1 MLRGSI
7 KRLARSL
14 DVAFRSPKLQYREQ
28 FRNRL
33 NQLKSESRYRTF
45 VELERQTGLHPHAVW
60 NSPDGPKD
68 VVIWCSND
76 YLGMGQNPDAVKA
89 LTNAIDTHGTGAGG
103 TRNISGTSA
112 AIVALEAELAELHG
126 KERALVLTS
135 GYVANEASI
144 SAIAGL
150 FDDILILSDE
160 MNHASIISGI
170 RYARCD
176 KVIFRHNDVAHLE
189 ELLAAQPLDRPKL
202 IIFESVYSMDG
213 DTSPIAEIVALAETY
228 NALTYLDE
236 VHAVGMY
243 GDEGGG
249 IAQMRGLQDR
259 VDIIQGTLGKAY
271 GVVGGYIAADD
282 VICDAV
288 RSFGSGFIFTTALPP
303 ALAHGALASVRH
315 LRRSTNERQAQQRQA
330 TRLKTKLRDAGLPLL
345 EGDTHIIPVM
355 VRDAAKCSRICQ
367 ILLQEFSIYVQPINY
382 PTVPVGTE
390 RLRLTPGPLHSDAM
404 IDDLV
409 ASLLKA
415 FAIASDEQA
424 KQTG

>member
-1 MLRGSI
+1 MN
-7 KRLARSL
+7 
-14 DVAFRSPKLQYREQ
+14 YREILKSK
-28 FRNRL
+28 L

-45 VELERQTGLHPHAVW
+45 VELERHTGLHPHAVW

>member
-1 MLRGSI
+1 MN
-7 KRLARSL
+7 
-14 DVAFRSPKLQYREQ
+14 YREILKSK
-28 FRNRL
+28 L

-249 IAQMRGLQDR
+249 IAQLHGLQDR